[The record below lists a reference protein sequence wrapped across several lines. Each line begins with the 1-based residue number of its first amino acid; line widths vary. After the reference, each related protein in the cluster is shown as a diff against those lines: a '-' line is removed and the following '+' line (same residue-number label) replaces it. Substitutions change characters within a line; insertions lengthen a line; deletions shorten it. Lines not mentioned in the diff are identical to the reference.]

1 MSVVGGTAI
10 DWSRKTVRNT
20 QLVCSRPGLR
30 CVILFPS
37 FRNPVVMAGARDKAG
52 SSFRGGALFSPRLS
66 FCFCRGDIPRAT
78 GLLFRSAGSQTT
90 KCNFCWL
97 KSLSLVIVTVGY
109 FRFRG
114 LYASRRRAGRL
125 LFELHRRIVPLRA
138 IR

>member
-1 MSVVGGTAI
+1 MSVVGDTAI

-78 GLLFRSAGSQTT
+78 GLLFRSARSQTI
-90 KCNFCWL
+90 KYNCCWL
-97 KSLSLVIVTVGY
+97 KALSLVIVTVVY
-109 FRFRG
+109 LRFRG
-114 LYASRRRAGRL
+114 LFAKRRRAGRL
-125 LFELHRRIVPLRA
+125 LFELRRKIVPLRA